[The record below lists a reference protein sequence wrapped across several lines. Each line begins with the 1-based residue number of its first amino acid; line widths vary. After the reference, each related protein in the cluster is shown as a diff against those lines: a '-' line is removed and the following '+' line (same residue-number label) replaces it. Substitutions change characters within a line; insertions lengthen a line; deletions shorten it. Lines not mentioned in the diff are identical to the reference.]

1 MRFTLKLMSQGKP
14 PFMLMK
20 VVFRLRMC
28 VGMLMRP
35 RASVSQI
42 NIGFTSVSIHFFD
55 YGTTWRLLYR
65 SYAFSPNRR
74 GMGRQRP
81 PNCEGA
87 QISWTHQ
94 AHAFTHGKISRV
106 GIDEV
111 HLAKTQSVLLHD
123 FILHI
128 RQHQL
133 SEVETCVASDLL
145 RRAAITLTGS
155 F

>member
-87 QISWTHQ
+87 QISWTRQ
-94 AHAFTHGKISRV
+94 AHAFTQGKISRV

-111 HLAKTQSVLLHD
+111 HLAKPQYDDTPVLIH
-123 FILHI
+123 
-128 RQHQL
+128 
-133 SEVETCVASDLL
+133 
-145 RRAAITLTGS
+145 
-155 F
+155 